1 MLENSQAENLS
12 DEELASLCLK
22 NQDYYAYIIQR
33 YKTKIFYYVKRIT
46 NVCETDIEDLLQEIF
61 LKAYLNLNDFDS
73 NYKFSSWLYSIAH
86 NQVISNYR
94 KLQARP
100 ESRSFSLDDDDAK
113 KIAANIDHEK
123 EMDNN
128 FKKEIIF
135 KILKKIAPKYREVLI
150 LKFLEEKS
158 YQEISDIIKK
168 PMGTVASM
176 LNKAKQEFKKE
187 LDKNNIKIS
196 I

>member
-1 MLENSQAENLS
+1 MLETSQAENLS
-12 DEELASLCLK
+12 DEELVSLCIK
-22 NQDYYAYIIQR
+22 NQDYYAYIIHR
-33 YKTKIFYYVKRIT
+33 YKNKLFYYIRRIT
-46 NVCETDIEDLLQEIF
+46 NVSETDIEDLLQEIF
-61 LKAYLNLNDFDS
+61 LKAYLNLNDFDA

-100 ESRSFSLDDDDAK
+100 ESKSFSLDDDDAR
-113 KIAANIDHEK
+113 KIAANIDHERDI
-123 EMDNN
+123 DNN
-128 FKKEIIF
+128 IKKELMF
-135 KILKKIAPKYREVLI
+135 KTLDKITPKYREILI
-150 LKFLEEKS
+150 LKFIEEKS

-187 LDKNNIKIS
+187 LEKNKINI
-196 I
+196 